1 MKNKEEIAEKLSQA
15 QIDTCI
21 SILEKLVGDTNQ
33 VFDLPEEKR
42 IALMSAAGSL
52 TRPSREEFSR
62 RKKDSKKRPNEK

>member
-1 MKNKEEIAEKLSQA
+1 MKNKGEIAEKLSQA

-42 IALMSAAGSL
+42 IALMSAAGLL

-62 RKKDSKKRPNEK
+62 RKKDSKKATKRK